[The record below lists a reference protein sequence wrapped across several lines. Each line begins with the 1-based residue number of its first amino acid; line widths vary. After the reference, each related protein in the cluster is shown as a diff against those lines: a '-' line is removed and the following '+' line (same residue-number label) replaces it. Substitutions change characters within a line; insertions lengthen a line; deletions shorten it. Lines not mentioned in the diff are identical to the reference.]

1 MASTRARDEEDRDQT
16 AVAERAASPD
26 TAADLSAEQLDNEEE
41 DNYDARGAY
50 TVAGAHLSHDVYSSF
65 RDPLIPFVQENLG
78 ISLFAASLMVPAQS
92 MPSLL
97 QPFIG
102 ILADRTSKRWFV
114 VLAPAVAGISVSSIG
129 LAPNVFVVLLLL
141 FTAGLASAAFHTPA
155 VALIGDYG
163 GNRMGRAM
171 AMFQA
176 GGSLARA
183 IGPLAVTGV
192 IWLVG
197 FHNLWIAM
205 FLGIAASIA
214 LYFVVDTTASD
225 QAERDKDVIPF
236 RPLARARARYVG
248 ALMGFGLLRSMG
260 RAPFTIF
267 LVAYLLEVGR
277 GEWYA
282 SISLATISFAGIFG
296 GFAGGIMSDYFGRR
310 IVMAISTTALV
321 PVLYLYLILEN
332 GTVWVMGL
340 LALAGI
346 ISMASGP
353 VELALAQE
361 IMPEARGTMAGVTL
375 AFRFGTMSVIALAFG
390 ALADAIGIETA
401 YWYIPILS
409 LFALSAVP
417 FLPKRGETMPDP
429 VY

>member
-1 MASTRARDEEDRDQT
+1 MVSIRTRDEERPEQAIAPEPATVD
-16 AVAERAASPD
+16 VAPGDIA
-26 TAADLSAEQLDNEEE
+26 TEEE
-41 DNYDARGAY
+41 DDYNARGAY
-50 TVAGAHLSHDVYSSF
+50 TVAGAHLSHDLYSSF
-65 RDPLIPFVQENLG
+65 RDPLIPVVQENLG

-92 MPSLL
+92 FPSLL

-102 ILADRTSKRWFV
+102 VLADRTSKRWFV

-163 GNRMGRAM
+163 GRRMGRAM

-176 GGSLARA
+176 GGALART

-197 FHNLWIAM
+197 FQNLWIAM
-205 FLGIAASIA
+205 FLGIAASIG

-225 QAERDKDVIPF
+225 QAEKDKDSVPF
-236 RPLARARARYVG
+236 RPLVKARARFVSG
-248 ALMGFGLLRSMG
+248 LMAFGLLRSMG

-267 LVAYLLEVGR
+267 LVAYLIEVGR
-277 GEWYA
+277 DPWYA
-282 SISLATISFAGIFG
+282 SASLASISFAGIFG
-296 GFAGGIMSDYFGRR
+296 GFIGGIASDRLGRR
-310 IVMAISTTALV
+310 IVMAVSTLALV
-321 PVLYLYLILEN
+321 PILYLYLFLEN
-332 GTVWVMGL
+332 GSIWVVGL
-340 LALAGI
+340 LALAGVV
-346 ISMASGP
+346 SMASGP

-375 AFRFGTMSVIALAFG
+375 AFRFGTMSIIALAFG
-390 ALADAIGIETA
+390 AFADAIGIEDA

-409 LFALSAVP
+409 LLAILAVP
-417 FLPKRGETMPDP
+417 LLPKRGEALPEP

>member
-1 MASTRARDEEDRDQT
+1 MASIRTRDKEDRDQLT
-16 AVAERAASPD
+16 EEKQAASPD
-26 TAADLSAEQLDNEEE
+26 TAADISAAELEDEEE
-41 DNYDARGAY
+41 DNYDARGTY

-78 ISLFAASLMVPAQS
+78 ISLFVASLMVPAQQ

-102 ILADRTSKRWFV
+102 VLADRTSKRWFV
-114 VLAPAVAGISVSSIG
+114 VLAPAVAGISVSAIG

-163 GNRMGRAM
+163 GKRMGRAM

-183 IGPLAVTGV
+183 IGPLMVTGI
-192 IWLVG
+192 IWAVG

-214 LYFVVDTTASD
+214 LYFVIDTTASD
-225 QAERDKDVIPF
+225 QAEKDKDQIPF

-248 ALMGFGLLRSMG
+248 ALMGFGLLRSLG

-296 GFAGGIMSDYFGRR
+296 GFLGGILSDHMGRR
-310 IVMAISTTALV
+310 IVMAVSTVAIV
-321 PVLYLYLILEN
+321 PILYLYLFLED
-332 GTVWVMGL
+332 GSIWVISL

-346 ISMASGP
+346 VSMASGP

-375 AFRFGTMSVIALAFG
+375 AFRFGTMSVVALAFG
-390 ALADAIGIETA
+390 AFADALGIVDA

-409 LFALSAVP
+409 LLALAVVP
-417 FLPKRGETMPDP
+417 FLPKRGEVMPQP

>member
-1 MASTRARDEEDRDQT
+1 MPSIKVGDEERHEEAVQDRET
-16 AVAERAASPD
+16 PD
-26 TAADLSAEQLDNEEE
+26 TAAELSPDGEAAEE
-41 DNYDARGAY
+41 DDYNARGAY

-129 LAPNVFVVLLLL
+129 LASNVFVVLLLL

-163 GNRMGRAM
+163 GSRMGRAM

-197 FHNLWIAM
+197 FQNLWVAM
-205 FLGIAASIA
+205 FLGIAASVA
-214 LYFVVDTTASD
+214 LYFVIDTTASD
-225 QAERDKDVIPF
+225 QAERDKDVVPF
-236 RPLARARARYVG
+236 KPLLSARAKYVS
-248 ALMGFGLLRSMG
+248 ALMGFGFLRSMG

-296 GFAGGIMSDYFGRR
+296 GFAGGIMSDFVGRR
-310 IVMAISTTALV
+310 IVMAISTVTLV
-321 PVLYLYLILEN
+321 PILYLYLFLEN
-332 GTVWVMGL
+332 GSVWVISL

-375 AFRFGTMSVIALAFG
+375 AFRFGTMSVVALAFG
-390 ALADAIGIETA
+390 ALADSIGIVDA

-409 LFALSAVP
+409 LFALVAVP
-417 FLPKRGETMPDP
+417 FLPKRGAVMPEP

>member
-1 MASTRARDEEDRDQT
+1 MASTRTRDEEERDQLT
-16 AVAERAASPD
+16 ADEEAASPH
-26 TAADLSAEQLDNEEE
+26 TAADISAAELDGEE
-41 DNYDARGAY
+41 DDDYDARGTY

-78 ISLFAASLMVPAQS
+78 ISLFVASLMVPAQQ

-102 ILADRTSKRWFV
+102 VLADRTSKRWFV
-114 VLAPAVAGISVSSIG
+114 VLAPAIAGISVSSIG

-176 GGSLARA
+176 GGSAARA
-183 IGPLAVTGV
+183 IGPLMVTGI
-192 IWLVG
+192 IWAVG
-197 FHNLWIAM
+197 FHNLWVAM

-225 QAERDKDVIPF
+225 QAEKDKDAVAF
-236 RPLARARARYVG
+236 GPLARARARYVG
-248 ALMGFGLLRSMG
+248 ALMGFGLLRSLG

-296 GFAGGIMSDYFGRR
+296 GFVGGIMSDRVGRR
-310 IVMAISTTALV
+310 IVMAISTALIV
-321 PVLYLYLILEN
+321 PILYLYLFLEN
-332 GTVWVMGL
+332 GSVWVISL

-346 ISMASGP
+346 VSMASGP

-375 AFRFGTMSVIALAFG
+375 AFRFGTMSIVALAFG
-390 ALADAIGIETA
+390 AFADAIGIEDA

-409 LFALSAVP
+409 LLALGVVP
-417 FLPKRGETMPDP
+417 FLPKRGEQMPQP

>member
-1 MASTRARDEEDRDQT
+1 MASTRTKTRDEERDEQ
-16 AVAERAASPD
+16 AVADIAASPE
-26 TAADLSAEQLDNEEE
+26 TAVDAASELE
-41 DNYDARGAY
+41 DEPEDDYNARGSY

-65 RDPLIPFVQENLG
+65 RDPLIPFVQDNLG

-92 MPSLL
+92 LPSLL

-102 ILADRTSKRWFV
+102 VLADRTSKRWFV

-155 VALIGDYG
+155 VALIGEYG
-163 GNRMGRAM
+163 GRRMGRAM
-171 AMFQA
+171 ALFQA

-183 IGPLAVTGV
+183 LGPLIVTGV

-205 FLGIAASIA
+205 FMGIAASIA

-225 QAERDKDVIPF
+225 QAEKEKDVVPF
-236 RPLARARARYVG
+236 KPLVKARAKYVG
-248 ALMGFGLLRSMG
+248 GLMGFGFLRSLG

-277 GEWYA
+277 GDWYA

-296 GFAGGIMSDYFGRR
+296 GFAGGIFSDRFGRR
-310 IVMAISTTALV
+310 IVLAFSTIAIV
-321 PVLYLYLILEN
+321 PILYLYLFLEN
-332 GTVWVMGL
+332 GSIWVISL

-346 ISMASGP
+346 VSMASGP

-361 IMPEARGTMAGVTL
+361 IMPEARSTMAGVTL
-375 AFRFGTMSVIALAFG
+375 AFRFGTMSIVALVFAR
-390 ALADAIGIETA
+390 LADSIGIENA

-409 LFALSAVP
+409 LLALLAVP
-417 FLPKRGETMPDP
+417 FLPKRGEAMPQP